1 MRMRNSMKEDLLKIG
16 HRGAKGYVTE
26 NTLASI
32 QKAMDLGV
40 DGIEIDIHRCKTGEL
55 VVFHDFTLDRLSNGQ
70 GDITNFTLSELKAL
84 KLKGAYKIPTLVEVL
99 DLVDNKCLL
108 NIELKGID
116 TVDGVA
122 KIIEAYVNNKS
133 WTYKNILVSSFQH
146 NLLATLRERN
156 QEVPLGILTDTNL
169 KEAIDV
175 AKELKARAIHP
186 DFNMLTKED
195 VAQIKAEGYKV
206 YTWTVNEYK
215 DIERMVHYKVD
226 GIISDFPDRI

>member
-1 MRMRNSMKEDLLKIG
+1 MRNSIKEDLLKIG

-32 QKAMDLGV
+32 QKAMDIGV

-55 VVFHDFTLDRLSNGQ
+55 VVFHDFAVDRLSNGC
-70 GDITNFTLSELKAL
+70 GEVSNFTLSELKAL
-84 KLKGAYKIPTLVEVL
+84 KIKGDYKIPTLAEVL
-99 DLVDNKCLL
+99 DLVDGKCLL
-108 NIELKGID
+108 NIELKGLD
-116 TVDGVA
+116 TVQGVA
-122 KIIEAYVNNKS
+122 EIIEAYVSSKR

-146 NLLATLRERN
+146 HLLIQLRKLN
-156 QEVPLGILTDTNL
+156 KKVLLGILTDTNL
-169 KEAIDV
+169 KEAMD
-175 AKELKARAIHP
+175 AARALKATAIHP
-186 DFNMLTKED
+186 DFTMLTKEK
-195 VAQIKAEGYKV
+195 VSQIKAEGYKV